1 MMKFKGEQADAMPI
15 NVSDVMNLA
24 TGEVMSYILPP
35 RMAVVC
41 AHAQSKADYS
51 TWQYDERYDAD
62 IEEGELTLTLG
73 DWSVFKDG
81 RRLNNAC

>member
-1 MMKFKGEQADAMPI
+1 MKFKSKLADAMPI
-15 NVSDVMNLA
+15 NRSDVMNLA

-35 RMAVVC
+35 RKAVVC
-41 AHAQSKADYS
+41 AYAQSKADYS